1 MKNNP
6 RTLNTD
12 YDKWLRGL
20 RVEQLKKFYRT
31 FQAIL
36 GQCNDDIDVVRGKI
50 FKLCEVM
57 GEDVHSF
64 MEKVITM
71 NYMELNKRKVYYEC
85 IIKSN

>member
-12 YDKWLRGL
+12 YDQW
-20 RVEQLKKFYRT
+20 LKKFYLT

-36 GQCNDDIDVVRGKI
+36 AGQCNDDIDVVRGKI

-57 GEDVHSF
+57 GEDVYDT
-64 MEKVITM
+64 MEQIHD
-71 NYMELNKRKVYYEC
+71 ELYGIE
-85 IIKSN
+85 

>member
-1 MKNNP
+1 MENNP

-12 YDKWLRGL
+12 YDAWLRRL
-20 RVEQLKKFYRT
+20 QVEQLKKFYRT

-36 GQCNDDIDVVRGKI
+36 AGQCNDDIDVVRGKI

-64 MEKVITM
+64 MEKIHD
-71 NYMELNKRKVYYEC
+71 ELYGIE
-85 IIKSN
+85 